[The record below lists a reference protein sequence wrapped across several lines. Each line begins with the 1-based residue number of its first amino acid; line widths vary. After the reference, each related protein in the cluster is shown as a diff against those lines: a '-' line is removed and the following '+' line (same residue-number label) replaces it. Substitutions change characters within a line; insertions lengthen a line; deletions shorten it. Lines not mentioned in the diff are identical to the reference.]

1 MRVALIGGTGFVGSY
16 LVDALIERGHEPAVL
31 VRPGSAGKLRA
42 GDISRHE
49 GDLDSTAALEA
60 TLSDCQAVIYNVG
73 ILREFPRRHITFER
87 EQYQGVV
94 RTIAAAKKT
103 GVQRF
108 VLMSANGVKATG
120 TDYQTTK
127 YRAEEALEA
136 SGLDYT
142 IFRPSVIF
150 GDPRGRMEFASQ
162 LYDDMIRPPLPG
174 VEFHTGC
181 LRSSGPVMMSP
192 VHVRDV
198 ADAFMEALA
207 ESETIGK
214 TVAIGGPECLTWRE
228 MLERV
233 ANAAG
238 RNKWFVPVP
247 LAAMKLVAA
256 MLDWLPQFPVTRDQ
270 LTMLA
275 EGNTVGAHHLRGLIS
290 REPRRF
296 AGDNLTYL
304 RNRAETL

>member
-1 MRVALIGGTGFVGSY
+1 M
-16 LVDALIERGHEPAVL
+16 
-31 VRPGSAGKLRA
+31 RPGSAGKLR
-42 GDISRHE
+42 GGNIRCHE

-60 TLSDCQAVIYNVG
+60 TLGDCQAVIYNVG
-73 ILREFPRRHITFER
+73 ILREFPKRNITFER

-94 RTIAAAKKT
+94 RTIAAAKKA

-108 VLMSANGVKATG
+108 VLMSANGVKSTG

-127 YRAEEALEA
+127 YRAEQAVKA

-162 LYDDMIRPPLPG
+162 LYDDMIRPPLPA

-181 LRSSGPVMMSP
+181 LRSSGPVLMSP
-192 VHVRDV
+192 AHVRDV
-198 ADAFMEALA
+198 ADAFMQALA

-214 TVAIGGPECLTWRE
+214 TFELGGPERLTWRE

-233 ANAAG
+233 AAAAG
-238 RNKWFVPVP
+238 RQKWFVPVP
-247 LAAMKLVAA
+247 IAAMKLLAA
-256 MLDWLPQFPVTRDQ
+256 MLDWLPQFPVTRGQ

-275 EGNTVGAHHLRGLIS
+275 EGNTVDVHDLRELIC
-290 REPRRF
+290 REPRPF
-296 AGDNLTYL
+296 SGDNLTYL
-304 RNRAETL
+304 RDRAETL